1 MQINKLHLQPH
12 SVTAPKGQ
20 RLAQSRGKDNGSVS
34 SQSRDLTSGVDA
46 VKSYT
51 DQLQDIPEVRS
62 EVVEAARARFESGEY
77 TTSQSAVETAEAI
90 LGRS

>member
-1 MQINKLHLQPH
+1 MQINKLHVQPH
-12 SVTAPKGQ
+12 SVLAPKGQ
-20 RLAQSRGKDNGSVS
+20 KLTQPSGPDAGTVNSPT
-34 SQSRDLTSGVDA
+34 RDLTSGVDA

>member
-1 MQINKLHLQPH
+1 MQINKLHVQPH
-12 SVTAPKGQ
+12 SVPAPNGQ
-20 RLAQSRGKDNGSVS
+20 KLTQSRGNDAETVN
-34 SQSRDLTSGVDA
+34 SQKRDLTSGVDA

-51 DQLQDIPEVRS
+51 DQLQNAPEVRS

-90 LGRS
+90 LNRS